1 MGDAREVNGVLYT
14 KRDRA
19 ALDALVAATPTDE
32 VELARSCTT
41 GVTDM
46 SQLFGD
52 LIFSK
57 VSDPATFNPDLSSW
71 DTSSVTDMN
80 GMFGV
85 RDPPSRVLLLLRRHV
100 VVVRPSSSRSE
111 IAAHSTR
118 PLVPRC
124 AVACHCLQ

>member
-1 MGDAREVNGVLYT
+1 
-14 KRDRA
+14 
-19 ALDALVAATPTDE
+19 
-32 VELARSCTT
+32 
-41 GVTDM
+41 M

-100 VVVRPSSSRSE
+100 VVVRSPSPRSD
-111 IAAHSTR
+111 ITAHSTR
-118 PLVPRC
+118 PPVPRC
-124 AVACHCLQ
+124 DVV